1 VNQPE
6 SPLLTLVGGQARR
19 LEGLFRPG
27 TRRPTHEARNIL
39 VLQYAKPLGSCV
51 HMTPLYEALKRD
63 GVPRCV
69 VVAGCGLGLEV
80 LRHSPYVDHLIQTPD
95 PLRNLRAA
103 AESLRGHL
111 RQLAFP
117 PDGCLTGLP
126 DQRSRIALLA
136 ALVCPGWR
144 GGYTVHPKLYHHP
157 LFEGLELSQIQANLL
172 LAELVGASSDALEP
186 RVFYSAADVVAAR
199 ELLQPVRRS
208 GQPVLIAVT
217 QTSGGQRSSWHRERW
232 LEVLRHARNG
242 LGYEVVYV
250 GTAADHEAVEGL
262 RSMASGISLAGKTT
276 VHQLAALLALSDLI
290 VSVDT
295 GTMHVGRAVRT
306 PMVVMG
312 PSWQRAHEWLPL
324 GRPQCRILRGADR
337 KDIPADYQLDEITV
351 KAVLAAIQSLSA
363 AYPASE
369 AAREFRAQA
378 GVSEVDLL
386 RR

>member
-1 VNQPE
+1 MNQPE
-6 SPLLTLVGGQARR
+6 SPLLTWVGRQARR

-27 TRRPTHEARNIL
+27 TRRPPHDARNIL

-63 GVPRCV
+63 GVPRRV

-95 PLRNLRAA
+95 PLRDLRAA
-103 AESLRGHL
+103 AVSLRSQL
-111 RQLAFP
+111 RQLGFR

-144 GGYTVHPKLYHHP
+144 GGYTVHPALYHHP

-186 RVFYSAADVVAAR
+186 RVFYSAADVVAGR

-208 GQPVLIAVT
+208 GQPVLVAVT

-232 LEVLRHARNG
+232 LEVLRHARNV

-250 GTAADHEAVEGL
+250 GTAADHEAIEGL
-262 RSMASGISLAGKTT
+262 RSMAGGISLAGTT
-276 VHQLAALLALSDLI
+276 TINQLAALLALSDLV

-295 GTMHVGRAVRT
+295 GTMHIGRAVRT

-324 GRPQCRILRGADR
+324 GRPQCRILRGPDR
-337 KDIPADYQLDEITV
+337 KDIPADYQLDEITAE
-351 KAVLAAIQSLSA
+351 AVLAAIQSLSA

-369 AAREFRAQA
+369 AAREARAHA